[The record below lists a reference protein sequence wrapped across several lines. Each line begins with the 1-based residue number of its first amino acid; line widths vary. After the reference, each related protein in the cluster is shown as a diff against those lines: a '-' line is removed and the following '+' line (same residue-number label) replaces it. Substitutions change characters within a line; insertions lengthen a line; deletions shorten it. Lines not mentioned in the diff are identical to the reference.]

1 MKLFLYLTG
10 IIIFFYSSS
19 ILPTTINGRF
29 TVLST
34 GELKFTVLIQIN
46 TNTGIDDLGGAT
58 VVISFDTNSVNFS
71 NVPVKGEDYI
81 FHNFDGG
88 QYSTATVTKPMKNK
102 IWVNIDL
109 PFTNI
114 NNGTIVAASPNW
126 TNVVTLNF
134 VVKNGNID
142 PGLSWQLSST
152 FWGIYDADNNTLWQ
166 TGTFEGNFGLSVEI
180 KNGWNLVSV
189 PGINPDGQGVNN
201 WWPGKNPGS
210 SVFIYS
216 GGYYEPVTT
225 TKPGEGYWM
234 NHIGNNIYNT
244 GDEWPPEG
252 IQRVPNDP
260 INVSAGWNMI
270 GGYEKVIQTN
280 QITTTPPGLISGPVY
295 TFSDRYITTATI
307 EPGIGYIVNLTG
319 PGQINIINGM
329 IKEDGVNSEYVKKD
343 WGRIIISDNSQKS
356 FSLYL
361 VNSDI
366 NLDEYELPPVPPEG
380 LFDVRFGSG
389 RIAELVDNGIQ
400 PIIMNGVNYPVKIKV
415 ENINIKVQDES
426 SKIINADLNSGEEI
440 TITNQSV
447 KKLLIQSEEQRIPNE
462 YFLSQ
467 NYPNPFN
474 PSTTIKFAIPND
486 ADVNL
491 SIFNVLGEL
500 VTTLVDKNLNAGQYE
515 YEFDAQNLSSGI
527 YIYRI
532 KANDFVETKKM
543 VLLR

>member
-10 IIIFFYSSS
+10 TIIFFYSSS
-19 ILPTTINGRF
+19 ILSTTINGRF

-34 GELKFTVLIQIN
+34 GELKFTVLVQIN

-58 VVISFDTNSVNFS
+58 VVISFDTNSVNFP

-81 FHNFDGG
+81 FNNFDGG
-88 QYSTATVTKPMKNK
+88 QYSDATVTKPMKNK

-109 PFTNI
+109 PFTNR

-134 VVKNGNID
+134 VVKNENID

-225 TKPGEGYWM
+225 TQPGEGYWM

-244 GDEWPPEG
+244 GDEWPSEG

-260 INVSAGWNMI
+260 INVSAGWNAI
-270 GGYEKVIQTN
+270 GGYEKIIQIN

-295 TFSDRYITTATI
+295 TFSDHYVIATTI

-319 PGQINIINGM
+319 PGQINYINGM
-329 IKEDGVNSEYVKKD
+329 IKEDEVNSEYFKKD
-343 WGRIIISDNSQKS
+343 WGKIIISDNSQKS

-389 RIAELVDNGIQ
+389 RIAERVDNEIQ
-400 PIIMNGVNYPVKIKV
+400 PIIMNGVNFPAKIKV

-426 SKIINADLNSGEEI
+426 GKIINADLNSGEEI

-447 KKLLIQSEEQRIPNE
+447 KKLLIQSDKQIIPNE

-515 YEFDAQNLSSGI
+515 YEFDAHNLSSGI